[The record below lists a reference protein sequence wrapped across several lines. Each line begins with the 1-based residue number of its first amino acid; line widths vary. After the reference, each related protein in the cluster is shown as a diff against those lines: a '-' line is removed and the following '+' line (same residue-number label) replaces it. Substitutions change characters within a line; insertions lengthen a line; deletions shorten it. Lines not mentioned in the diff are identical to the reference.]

1 MSQKKVE
8 PILCVESLTKRR
20 PSMNKAKHGKIL
32 KEHLKNRRLFTM
44 NNLSTTFQIP
54 KDLLYK
60 ERGLGLQGQDL
71 SYKEKTCPTRIGLGL
86 QGKKARPHYYKSPNT
101 LLTSRYA

>member
-1 MSQKKVE
+1 MGQKKVE

-44 NNLSTTFQIP
+44 NNLFTTFQIP

-60 ERGLGLQGQDL
+60 E
-71 SYKEKTCPTRIGLGL
+71 KTCPTRIRLGL
-86 QGKKARPHYYKSPNT
+86 
-101 LLTSRYA
+101 

>member
-1 MSQKKVE
+1 MGQKKVE
-8 PILCVESLTKRR
+8 PILCVEPLTKRR
-20 PSMNKAKHGKIL
+20 PSMNRAKYGKIL

-44 NNLSTTFQIP
+44 NNLSTTFQIS

-60 ERGLGLQGQDL
+60 ER
-71 SYKEKTCPTRIGLGL
+71 TWATRTRLGL
-86 QGKKARPHYYKSPNT
+86 QGKEAIPYYYKSPNI